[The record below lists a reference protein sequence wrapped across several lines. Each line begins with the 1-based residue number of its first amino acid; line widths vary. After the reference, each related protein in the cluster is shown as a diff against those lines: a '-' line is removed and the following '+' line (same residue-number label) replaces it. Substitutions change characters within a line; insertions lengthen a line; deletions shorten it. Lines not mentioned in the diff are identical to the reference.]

1 MMEINPE
8 AEIVKAF
15 GFSFVLN
22 RWRGSRRKWQL
33 KEKYEKRQKNEDICP
48 FGI

>member
-1 MMEINPE
+1 MNQAGLSYMITCS
-8 AEIVKAF
+8 VV
-15 GFSFVLN
+15 FVLN